1 MNGVAPV
8 RCGRCRAGYTLSM
21 ARPHGSVRHD
31 ATAHR
36 YEYVVDGA
44 VVAVAEYRPDG
55 DRLVM
60 HHTYTDPDHRGHGI
74 AARLVE
80 DALDDVRR
88 RGRRRG
94 PGVLV
99 RRRFV
104 ETHPSIRHDAGR
116 GARP

>member
-1 MNGVAPV
+1 
-8 RCGRCRAGYTLSM
+8 M
-21 ARPHGSVRHD
+21 AQPHGSVRHD

-36 YEYVVDGA
+36 YEYVLDGA

-60 HHTYTDPDHRGHGI
+60 HHTYTDPATGVSGI

-88 RGRRRG
+88 RGRRVV
-94 PGVLV
+94 PACWFVAE
-99 RRRFV
+99 FV
-104 ETHPSIRHDAGR
+104 ETHPEYRDLVAAPSASR
-116 GARP
+116 

>member
-1 MNGVAPV
+1 
-8 RCGRCRAGYTLSM
+8 M
-21 ARPHGSVRHD
+21 AQSHGSVRHD

-36 YEYVVDGA
+36 YEYVRDGA

-60 HHTYTDPDHRGHGI
+60 HHTYTDPDHRDQGI

-88 RGRRRG
+88 RSLRVV
-94 PGVLV
+94 PACWFVAE
-99 RRRFV
+99 FV
-104 ETHPSIRHDAGR
+104 ETHPEYADLVAAPSASR
-116 GARP
+116 